1 MKALATVVLLAAALA
16 GCGGSDAVEGDL
28 IVTADRVFDGRSLI
42 EEGIVVVRGDEIVA
56 VGRRDEIEASAPKR
70 IDLGDATIVPGIVDL
85 HVHDLGRGQRL
96 SPVTTVRDVG
106 APEFALASVRDEPGE
121 PHVTFAGPIL
131 TAPGGYPASVGLD
144 EVAGIVRNVPEAR
157 VVVRRLAREGVSV
170 IKVAVEWKGGA
181 DWPVLSPAELRA
193 IVDEAHALGLP
204 VTAHVTSMAAARRAF
219 ESGVDELAHMPCLG
233 EDATLMRDLVAKG
246 VEIVGTLHVRSER
259 CPVLA
264 YAQAFVRAGGTLLYG
279 SDYLNPAIPPGL
291 DAQELR
297 LMVRAGLTPRETLT
311 NATARAGEQIGSD
324 KLGTLQPGAPAD
336 LVAIG
341 GDAFA
346 DLGRLAVPD
355 LLVVRGVVVIEGGRI
370 APRG

>member
-1 MKALATVVLLAAALA
+1 MKALATVVLLATALA
-16 GCGGSDAVEGDL
+16 GCGGGDVIQGDL
-28 IVTADRVFDGRSLI
+28 IVTAKRVFDGRAVI
-42 EEGIVVVRGDEIVA
+42 PDGIVVIRGDEIVA
-56 VGRRDEIEASAPKR
+56 VGRQSEVDASAPKR
-70 IDLGDATIVPGIVDL
+70 IDLGDATIVPGVVDL

-144 EVAGIVRNVPEAR
+144 EVAGIVHNVPEAR
-157 VVVRRLAREGVSV
+157 AVVRRLARKGVSV

-181 DWPVLSPAELRA
+181 DWPVLSPAQLEA
-193 IVDEAHALGLP
+193 IVDEAHGQGLL

-219 ESGVDELAHMPCLG
+219 ESGVDELAHMPCVG
-233 EDATLMRDLVAKG
+233 EDSALMRQLVVQG

-279 SDYLNPAIPPGL
+279 GIPRFG
-291 DAQELR
+291 
-297 LMVRAGLTPRETLT
+297 
-311 NATARAGEQIGSD
+311 
-324 KLGTLQPGAPAD
+324 
-336 LVAIG
+336 
-341 GDAFA
+341 
-346 DLGRLAVPD
+346 
-355 LLVVRGVVVIEGGRI
+355 
-370 APRG
+370 